1 MYIYL
6 FIIRNYKRTCFIK
19 KKSIRVKVLVIKYI
33 SLKVK
38 VNYIKKIKIKKIYIN
53 RR

>member
-1 MYIYL
+1 MFYQ
-6 FIIRNYKRTCFIK
+6 